1 MSDLILASGSPRR
14 KELLAELGFSFEVI
28 SSDVEELHDL
38 SMPLRELCEHNAKLK
53 AQDVATR
60 NPGKVTLGADT
71 LVYSNATP
79 LGKPK
84 SLEEA
89 YATLK
94 SLSGGVH
101 YVCTGLCLVLNEKVE
116 MFSEET
122 EVHFHTLSD
131 ETIESYLSQVNVMD
145 KAGSYAIQE
154 QGEMIVKSIVGS
166 YSNVVGLPQK
176 LVKAKI
182 QAFSASVELELR

>member
-1 MSDLILASGSPRR
+1 MGNLILASSSPRR
-14 KELLAELGFSFEVI
+14 KELLEELGFHFEVI
-28 SSDVEELHDL
+28 SSDVEELHDI

-53 AQDVATR
+53 AQDIATR
-60 NPGKVTLGADT
+60 NPDKLTLGADT
-71 LVYSNATP
+71 LVYLDSTP

-84 SLEEA
+84 SREEA

-94 SLSGGVH
+94 SLSGRTH
-101 YVCTGLCLVLNEKVE
+101 CVCTGLCLVRNDKVE

-122 EVHFHTLSD
+122 KVHFHTLSD
-131 ETIESYLSQVNVMD
+131 ATIESYLSKVNVMD

-154 QGEMIVKSIVGS
+154 QGEMIVKSIEGD
-166 YSNVVGLPQK
+166 YSNVVGLPQG

-182 QAFSASVELELR
+182 ETFSSSVELTPR